1 LDSFRDWKE
10 QTDRM
15 NSILNPGDQQE
26 SAGRPASA
34 GPAYLKLLD
43 PEAMARINRLEI
55 LARHP
60 VEGFISG
67 RHRSPYR
74 GFSVEF
80 AEHREYAPGDDL
92 RDLDWRAY
100 AKSDRYYIKQYIEE
114 TNLRATILLDASGSM
129 AYRGENAAR
138 HNGTPLSKFEYA
150 RLLAASLVRLLLNQQ
165 DAVGLVTF
173 DTSIRRY
180 LPSRCRTNYMSV
192 LLEELFQTEPGEE
205 TALAPVFHE
214 IAERIHRRGLLIIIS
229 DLFGPAED
237 ILKALHHF
245 RFRKHDVIVMH
256 VMADEELT
264 FPFKRWSQF
273 RDLEHTGHQVDID
286 PEALRSAYLAEVRAF
301 LDAIETGCGEM
312 RADYVPF
319 STRQDFDMALAGYLS
334 HRRSL
339 VK

>member
-1 LDSFRDWKE
+1 MPHS
-10 QTDRM
+10 
-15 NSILNPGDQQE
+15 
-26 SAGRPASA
+26 SAV
-34 GPAYLKLLD
+34 PAYLELLD
-43 PEAMARINRLEI
+43 PEAMAKISRVEL

-114 TNLRATILLDASGSM
+114 TNLRATVLLDASGSM

-138 HNGTPLSKFEYA
+138 HNGRPLSKFEYA
-150 RLLAASLVRLLLNQQ
+150 RFLAASLVRLLLNQQ

-173 DTSIRRY
+173 DTAIRRY
-180 LPSRCRTNYMSV
+180 LPSRCRSNHMSV
-192 LLEELFQTEPGEE
+192 LLEELFRTEPGAE
-205 TALAPVFHE
+205 TALAPVLHD
-214 IAERIHRRGLLIIIS
+214 IAERVHRRGLLIIIS
-229 DLFGPAED
+229 DLFGRTED
-237 ILKALHHF
+237 LLKALHHF

-264 FPFKRWSQF
+264 FPFQRWSQF
-273 RDLEHTGHQVDID
+273 KDLEQPGHQMELD
-286 PEALRSAYLAEVRAF
+286 PEALRSAYLAEVRTF
-301 LDAIETGCGEM
+301 LAAIEKGCGEM
-312 RADYVPF
+312 KIDYVPF
-319 STRQDFDMALAGYLS
+319 STRQDFDMALASYLA

>member
-1 LDSFRDWKE
+1 VDTGASPPR
-10 QTDRM
+10 
-15 NSILNPGDQQE
+15 
-26 SAGRPASA
+26 SAAADVSA
-34 GPAYLKLLD
+34 PRFSSVVPPYLHLLD
-43 PEAMARINRLEI
+43 PEAMAKISRVEL

-129 AYRGENAAR
+129 AYRGDNAAPLK
-138 HNGTPLSKFEYA
+138 GKPLSKFEYA
-150 RLLAASLVRLLLNQQ
+150 RYLAASLVRLLLNQQ

-173 DTSIRRY
+173 DTAVRRY
-180 LPSRCRTNYMSV
+180 VPSRCRTNHMSV
-192 LLEELFQTEPGEE
+192 LLEELFQTETGEE
-205 TALAPVFHE
+205 TALAPVFHD
-214 IAERIHRRGLLIIIS
+214 IAERVHRRGLLIIIS
-229 DLFGPAED
+229 DLFDRAED

-256 VMADEELT
+256 VMAEEELT

-273 RDLEHTGHQVDID
+273 RNLEQAGQHLDID
-286 PEALRSAYLAEVRAF
+286 PEALRSAYLSEVRTF
-301 LDAIETGCGEM
+301 LDTLEKGCGEM
-312 RADYVPF
+312 KVDYVPF
-319 STRQDFDMALAGYLS
+319 STRQDFGLALAGYLS

-339 VK
+339 IK

>member
-1 LDSFRDWKE
+1 MDTGTALPRNALTS
-10 QTDRM
+10 
-15 NSILNPGDQQE
+15 P
-26 SAGRPASA
+26 SAV
-34 GPAYLKLLD
+34 PAYLQLLD
-43 PEAMARINRLEI
+43 PEAMAKISRVEV

-92 RDLDWRAY
+92 RDLDWRVY

-138 HNGTPLSKFEYA
+138 HNGKPLSKFEYA
-150 RLLAASLVRLLLNQQ
+150 RFLAASLVRLLLNQQ

-173 DTSIRRY
+173 DAAVRRY
-180 LPSRCRTNYMSV
+180 IPSRCRTNHMSV
-192 LLEELFQTEPGEE
+192 LLEEMFRTEPGEE
-205 TALAPVFHE
+205 TALAPVFHD
-214 IAERIHRRGLLIIIS
+214 IAERVHRRGLVIVIS
-229 DLFGPAED
+229 DLFDRAAE

-256 VMADEELT
+256 VMAEEELT

-273 RDLEHTGHQVDID
+273 KDLEQAGRQMELA
-286 PEALRSAYLAEVRAF
+286 PEALRSAYLAEMRAF
-301 LDAIETGCGEM
+301 LAAIEKGCGEM
-312 RADYVPF
+312 KIDYVPF
-319 STRQDFDMALAGYLS
+319 STRQDFDMALASYLA

>member
-1 LDSFRDWKE
+1 
-10 QTDRM
+10 
-15 NSILNPGDQQE
+15 
-26 SAGRPASA
+26 
-34 GPAYLKLLD
+34 
-43 PEAMARINRLEI
+43 MAKISRVEL

-80 AEHREYAPGDDL
+80 AEHRAYAPGDDL

-138 HNGTPLSKFEYA
+138 HKGNPLSKFEYA
-150 RLLAASLVRLLLNQQ
+150 RFLAASLVRLLLNQQ

-173 DTSIRRY
+173 DAAIRRY
-180 LPSRCRTNYMSV
+180 LPSRCRANHMSV
-192 LLEELFQTEPGEE
+192 LLDELFQTEPGEE
-205 TALAPVFHE
+205 TALAPVLHD
-214 IAERIHRRGLLIIIS
+214 IAERVHRRGLLIVIS
-229 DLFGPAED
+229 DLFDRAED
-237 ILKALHHF
+237 LLKALHHF
-245 RFRKHDVIVMH
+245 RFRKHDVILMH

-273 RDLEHTGHQVDID
+273 KDLEQAGHHLDLD
-286 PEALRSAYLAEVRAF
+286 PESLRSAYLGEVRAF
-301 LDAIETGCGEM
+301 LAAIEKGCGEM
-312 RADYVPF
+312 RIDYVPF
-319 STRQDFDMALAGYLS
+319 STRQEFDMALATYLA

-339 VK
+339 IK